1 MSKIILLSLFLVTS
15 LFARETEEFPFLG
28 ITVSTQ
34 SVDLAN
40 ISNQKETTLGLRY
53 GKQTIDWR
61 TMFTYE
67 YKSSGYKSFSME
79 IDKILMD
86 EIMGMPEY
94 RPYLGASIGTLSY
107 ENDTLTDTS
116 GYFYGANLGL
126 LMYVTDNI
134 DADLSF
140 HYYNVE
146 DIEGLDKIEGGTLGL
161 HYFY

>member
-1 MSKIILLSLFLVTS
+1 MSKIILLSLFLFTS
-15 LFARETEEFPFLG
+15 LFAQETEEFPFLG

-34 SVDLAN
+34 SVDLEN
-40 ISNQKETTLGLRY
+40 LSNQKETTVGLRY
-53 GKQTIDWR
+53 GKQTLDWR

-67 YKSSGYKSFSME
+67 YKSNGYKSFAME

-86 EIMGMPEY
+86 DIMGMPEY
-94 RPYLGASIGTLSY
+94 RPYIGASIGTLEI
-107 ENDTLTDTS
+107 ENDDLTDTS
-116 GYFYGANLGL
+116 GFFYGGHIGL

-140 HYYNVE
+140 HYYKVK
-146 DIEGLDKIEGGTLGL
+146 DIEGVDKIEGGTLGL